1 MKYAIS
7 SPSEKDKMKLFLL
20 LGLFLA
26 AAAFVLSAGLTA
38 LMRRLAIRIGFA
50 AHPRIDRYNQSVVA
64 LGGGIAIFWTLLL
77 LLAAVLTAAQ
87 FGSSHI
93 SRLWP
98 TLEPYL
104 EGIIAKRSDLMLVLG
119 CAFILH
125 AIGLWDDTKRLG
137 PMFKL
142 AVQILTATA
151 AAALADI
158 RLEFFIHN
166 KLITTILSVLWIV
179 MLINAFNLLDNMDGV
194 SAGIAAIVSAV
205 LLTAAIRSGQ
215 VFIGGLAVLLLGTLL
230 GFLVFN
236 FPPAKI
242 FMGDA
247 GSLVVGFFV
256 AVLTLR
262 TTYYVPALEIPL
274 SAVFMPLVVMAVPL
288 YDLFSVVFLRIRQGK
303 SPFTGDTQHFSH
315 RLSRRGLT
323 DRQVALTLYL
333 ATLCTSAG
341 AIILQKTDW
350 VGAVLVFL
358 QTLMVLGIIAVL
370 ESSGRP
376 NPPSPA
382 ESK

>member
-1 MKYAIS
+1 MKYPVS
-7 SPSEKDKMKLFLL
+7 LPSEKDKMKLFLL

-125 AIGLWDDTKRLG
+125 AVGLWDDTKRLG

-142 AVQILTATA
+142 TVQILTATA

-288 YDLFSVVFLRIRQGK
+288 YDLTSVVFLRIRQGK
-303 SPFTGDTQHFSH
+303 SPFIGDTQHFSH